1 MDLVFPELVLVSSY
15 EVGGLLFRGGN
26 LSESEAEMDG
36 PHNEVTLPQE
46 MRGRGNLKAGQ
57 SAIR

>member
-1 MDLVFPELVLVSSY
+1 MSY
-15 EVGGLLFRGGN
+15 FRGGN

-36 PHNEVTLPQE
+36 PHNEVELPQALA
-46 MRGRGNLKAGQ
+46 GRGNMKTAK